1 MNKNILILLLTIF
14 YFKDISAQT
23 FTQNDQRIGDTSV
36 NYVNPEFSPQGNYMV
51 WIEVDTTNG
60 FSGKVWQCGIDP
72 NTGNLIPPDGKG
84 FSPFTSNVYARPAD
98 WGVDSL
104 GIYYVGAT
112 LLGQIKFVRPTSP
125 TAATITNIPAPL
137 NNKRRVFY
145 PSQLPG
151 INKRFVSYVLND
163 SVNGFSSNTPQNSYY
178 QLRLMDLDNPSNDY
192 LIEQQNSIFPLP
204 VPMDVIVP
212 RWIKGSHYL
221 TFGSADANNNVQ
233 AKEFNAFN
241 PLSPPV
247 FVTNDPYNKVD
258 GNPVLNPFSNQQY
271 FMSGLNATDSAY
283 FFKRSGFGQIFTQNE
298 IVRPVSV
305 NLQNPSLNQSHEPFL
320 FNGDLYSA
328 FQINNDGGNFF
339 NTTLNQPGE
348 IWMTTINQSP
358 QQMWLLS
365 EFDSTLNISEP
376 EPYVGNN
383 KVWVYYS
390 AVKIQP
396 NVPLLKRKFQ
406 LRRCETPLNITS
418 SLNELNENKHLTI
431 FPNPVKSELN
441 IISDNNMFDIRIFDK
456 MGRLILKDS
465 NTKKINI
472 ENLSSGLY
480 MIQIVFNSKSFVYK
494 FIKN

>member
-1 MNKNILILLLTIF
+1 
-14 YFKDISAQT
+14 
-23 FTQNDQRIGDTSV
+23 
-36 NYVNPEFSPQGNYMV
+36 
-51 WIEVDTTNG
+51 
-60 FSGKVWQCGIDP
+60 
-72 NTGNLIPPDGKG
+72 
-84 FSPFTSNVYARPAD
+84 
-98 WGVDSL
+98 
-104 GIYYVGAT
+104 
-112 LLGQIKFVRPTSP
+112 
-125 TAATITNIPAPL
+125 
-137 NNKRRVFY
+137 
-145 PSQLPG
+145 
-151 INKRFVSYVLND
+151 
-163 SVNGFSSNTPQNSYY
+163 
-178 QLRLMDLDNPSNDY
+178 MDLDNPSNDY

-271 FMSGLNATDSAY
+271 FLSGINASDSAY
-283 FFKRSGFGQIFTQNE
+283 FFKRSGFGQIFTQNDV
-298 IVRPVSV
+298 VRPVSV

-339 NTTLNQPGE
+339 NTTFNQPGE
-348 IWMTTINQSP
+348 IWLTTIDSS
-358 QQMWLLS
+358 QQIMWLLS
-365 EFDSTLNISEP
+365 QFDSTMNISEP

-396 NVPLLKRKFQ
+396 NVPLLKRQFQ

-431 FPNPVKSELN
+431 FPNPLKSELN

-480 MIQIVFNSKSFVYK
+480 MTQIVFNSKSFVYK